1 MKIKKGDLV
10 EILSGKDQGKRGR
23 ILRVVGKSGKAVVEG
38 LNLFY
43 KHVRPKRE
51 GEKGQRIQVSSP
63 VYLSKLGFVCP
74 KCSRVTRVGYKI
86 LTDGKKV
93 RWCRK
98 CREIF

>member
-23 ILRVVGKSGKAVVEG
+23 VLRVLGKNGKAVVEG

-51 GEKGQRIQVSSP
+51 GEKGQRIQVPVP

-74 KCSRVTRVGYKI
+74 KCSKAVRVGYKI

-98 CREIF
+98 CREIL